1 MSNADDND
9 ARSTRTR
16 SVASTPRAR
25 SPFNVPLPATPA
37 APRSRAS
44 TSPVRSSREI
54 TPPATPPFAQSPAPP
69 PPPSIHTQQSRSRPA
84 SVRSMEPDDIQEL
97 PVQPQAEGPADP
109 IPMLETLLSTMR
121 QTLHTLTA
129 AFDTLA
135 YQTSQL
141 ATLRPALE
149 GHHEIQ
155 RLKEQIA
162 QQDQKMDQM
171 KDFLSDTLK
180 GHMQDVR
187 EGLKGHVEEVMGGPV
202 KDSVRAEVEQRVM
215 ERVAEQISEKIPT
228 ALLDTVQ
235 DHKVQLSEVRRSLH
249 NSEARRAN
257 GLLRTNNINEPLTP
271 LIRSNGEISPFFPH
285 DLSAL
290 FASPSPVAKQLVTDY
305 DLHIDPDSRE
315 RNLNKFMGH
324 IGVGFQMV
332 PAVSINISRRSAEP
346 IKVNPRIRSSSSRSR
361 SSSLSRTAT

>member
-1 MSNADDND
+1 MSNAGDDEAKSTVSRSSAATTPRVRSPHNVPIPATPSAPRSWASASP
-9 ARSTRTR
+9 ARSTRT
-16 SVASTPRAR
+16 
-25 SPFNVPLPATPA
+25 
-37 APRSRAS
+37 
-44 TSPVRSSREI
+44 I
-54 TPPATPPFAQSPAPP
+54 TPPPTPPAAQTPAPP
-69 PPPSIHTQQSRSRPA
+69 PAPSIHSQYTRSRPP
-84 SVRSMEPDDIQEL
+84 SVQSMALEDPPAEL
-97 PVQPQAEGPADP
+97 QAQAAADP

-162 QQDQKMDQM
+162 EQDQKMDTM
-171 KDFLSDTLK
+171 KEFLSDTLK

-187 EGLKGHVEEVMGGPV
+187 EGLKGHVEEVLGGPV
-202 KDSVRAEVEQRVM
+202 KDTVRTEVETRVM
-215 ERVAEQISEKIPT
+215 ERVAEQIAEKIPT

-235 DHKVQLSEVRRSLH
+235 DHKVQLAEVRRSLH

-271 LIRSNGEISPFFPH
+271 LLRTNGEVSPFFPH
-285 DLSAL
+285 DLAAL
-290 FASPSPVAKQLVTDY
+290 FASPGPVAKQLAADY
-305 DLHIDPDSRE
+305 DLHIDPESRE

-332 PAVSINISRRSAEP
+332 PAPPVSPTPVSPAHQH
-346 IKVNPRIRSSSSRSR
+346 
-361 SSSLSRTAT
+361 LM